1 MSRRVVVIGAGY
13 VGLTTAACLSMLGH
27 RVVCCEVDRGK
38 VGRLARGEVR
48 TREPDLRELVHS
60 GLREGTLEFTA
71 ESGPAVSEADAVFL
85 CLPTPMGEDGAA
97 DLSALESV
105 VGQIGGSLRSGCVLV
120 AKSTVPVGTSAWIAS
135 SVARSDVAVVSN
147 PEFLREGSAVHDFLY
162 PERIVVG
169 AERTEA
175 AEEVVALYERLH
187 APVVRTDR
195 ESAEMV
201 KYAANCLLATK
212 LSYVNAVAGLCE
224 GAGADVAKVTEGMRH
239 DPRVGDACLA
249 VGPGWGGS
257 CLPKDA
263 RALLRAGETVGFEF
277 ALLRASVEANER
289 QRARMVSRVAEVC
302 GSGPERC
309 LEGVRLGLLGL
320 VFKAGTDDLRDSPAL
335 AVARGLSR
343 LGAELTAVDPGLR
356 GDEAELAGITLVDNA
371 YQAAKGTGGL
381 VLLTEWSGFRELDW
395 RRLGALLERPV
406 VVDTRNHLD
415 PEVVRRA
422 GLRWCGVGRPG

>member
-1 MSRRVVVIGAGY
+1 MPRRIVVIGAGY
-13 VGLTTAACLSMLGH
+13 VGLTTAACLSLLGH
-27 RVVCCEVDRGK
+27 RVVCCEIDTGK
-38 VGRLARGEVR
+38 VGRLSRGEVR
-48 TREPDLRELVHS
+48 TREPDLRELVHA
-60 GLREGTLEFTA
+60 GMREGTLGFTA

-85 CLPTPMGEDGAA
+85 CLPTPMGDDGAA

-105 VGQIGGSLRSGCVLV
+105 VGQIGGSLRRGCVLV
-120 AKSTVPVGTSAWIAS
+120 AKSTVPVGTSAWIAR

-147 PEFLREGSAVHDFLY
+147 PEFLREGSAVHDFLH

-169 AERTEA
+169 AERA
-175 AEEVVALYERLH
+175 DAIDEVVALYERIS
-187 APVVRTDR
+187 APVVRTDWK
-195 ESAEMV
+195 SAEMV

-212 LSYVNAVAGLCE
+212 LSYVNTVADLCE
-224 GAGADVAKVTEGMRH
+224 GTGADVAKVTEGMRH
-239 DPRVGDACLA
+239 DPRVGGAFLA

-263 RALLRAGETVGFEF
+263 RALLRASETVGFQF
-277 ALLRASVEANER
+277 TLLRACVEANER
-289 QRARMVSRVAEVC
+289 QRAKMVSRVADAC
-302 GSGPERC
+302 GLGPERC

-335 AVARGLSR
+335 AVARGLTR

-356 GDEAELAGITLVDNA
+356 GDEMELADIPLVDDA
-371 YQAAKGTGGL
+371 YQAAKGAGGL
-381 VLLTEWSGFRELDW
+381 VLLTEWSEFRELDW
-395 RRLGALLERPV
+395 RRLSELLDQPV